1 MSLPKLPSFDELP
14 AFDGFTGCA
23 WGVWGKDDQL
33 GTINLLT
40 EEVVRNAAQ
49 EIKLGKSVSLNWPLN
64 FPAKPMFGRQAA
76 VHESW
81 RKPNGNVH
89 DDSIQ
94 MNTQSG
100 SQWDGLKHY
109 GLAKQ
114 KLFYNN
120 TPVDDLHQG
129 RLVIPDPNNVDQS
142 AIRLGIHNWAQH
154 GISGRGVLLD
164 LVKFYTASGGTL
176 PYDPWTTHA
185 IPLQDLLDCAKQQGV
200 SFQHGD
206 ILLLRIGFTQRY
218 YSASSEERDSL
229 GGKPETL
236 AGIEQTEDMKR
247 FLWDNHFAAI
257 ASDQPTVERWPDP
270 EGHPRLHQT
279 LLALWGMPMGEMF
292 DLEALAK
299 VCGEV
304 GRYTFFFTSWP
315 LTVFGGVASPP
326 NAAAYL

>member
-1 MSLPKLPSFDELP
+1 MATTRLPSFDELP
-14 AFDGFTGCA
+14 TFDGFTGCA
-23 WGVWGKDDQL
+23 WGVWGEDDEL
-33 GTINLLT
+33 GTVNLLT
-40 EEVVRNAAQ
+40 EEIVKSAAQ
-49 EIKLGKSVSLNWPLN
+49 EIKLGKAICLNWPLN

-81 RKPNGNVH
+81 LKPVGNVH

-94 MNTQSG
+94 FNTQSG
-100 SQWDGLKHY
+100 SQWDGMKHY
-109 GLAKQ
+109 GMAKQ
-114 KLFYNN
+114 KLFYNK
-120 TPVDDLHQG
+120 TPVDALHHG
-129 RLVIPDPNNVDQS
+129 RLDIPDPNNVDKS
-142 AIRLGIHNWAQH
+142 ATRLGIHNWAQH

-164 LVKFYTASGGTL
+164 LVKFYTASGGPL

-185 IPLQDLLDCAKQQGV
+185 IPLKDLLDCARQQGV
-200 SFQHGD
+200 TFQLGD
-206 ILLLRIGFTQRY
+206 ILLLRMGFTQRY
-218 YSASSEERDSL
+218 YSATAEERDSL

-257 ASDQPTVERWPDP
+257 ASDQPTVERWPP
-270 EGHPRLHQT
+270 PSGVPHLHQT
-279 LLALWGMPMGEMF
+279 LLPLWGMPIGEMF

-299 VCGEV
+299 ACSEA

-315 LTVFGGVASPP
+315 LNVYGGIASPP